1 MSERTP
7 GPWWYRGPS
16 PGLPTNPCDDGGD
29 YAIYAKFDDP
39 RFEYK
44 PRIIAEVISKVDWG
58 IEAPALANAEFIV
71 RACNS
76 HDDLLAACEVAKR
89 GYESAPRNTLGQDH
103 DTGHYYRDE
112 MISVLEAAI
121 AKAKEQD
128 DE

>member
-7 GPWWYRGPS
+7 GPWWHRGPS

-39 RFEYK
+39 RFKYK

-76 HDDLLAACEVAKR
+76 HDDLLAALEEIAND
-89 GYESAPRNTLGQDH
+89 PMTLAEY
-103 DTGHYYRDE
+103 TIKNMKKIAR
-112 MISVLEAAI
+112 AAI
-121 AKAKEQD
+121 ARAEKMEVGRG
-128 DE
+128 